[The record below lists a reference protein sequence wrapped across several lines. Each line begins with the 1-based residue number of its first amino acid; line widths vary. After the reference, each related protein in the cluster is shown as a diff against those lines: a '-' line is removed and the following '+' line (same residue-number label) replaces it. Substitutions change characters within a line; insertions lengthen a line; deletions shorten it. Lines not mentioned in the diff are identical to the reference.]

1 MRSIIQGTPI
11 PTFVIDKHHRVLYWN
26 KALESL
32 SGIKTK
38 DIIGTSNH
46 WKAFYGSSRPCLADL
61 IVDGQLEEGKK
72 WYKEPITRST
82 LLQEAYETTDFFPS
96 FGTHGRWVHITA
108 AAIRDG
114 TGEDRRG
121 PSKRWKT
128 SPTAVAPKKNIVKM
142 KKLESLGTFASGVA
156 QDFDALLSAILRNI
170 FLAKL
175 SADEEDQIVEEG
187 LAIAEKAGLQAKELA
202 HKLITFAKGGFP
214 MRHPEQVHPLLE
226 KAIEAN
232 RKEYIEFRLSIPED
246 LWMVNVDARQIHQ
259 VFFNIIQNAID
270 AMPDGG
276 TMEITAKNLVRE
288 GTNDLKPGRY
298 VQMTFQDTGIGIKE
312 EDMPRIFDPYFT
324 TKGRGRRGAG
334 LGLAVTQSILKNHEG
349 I

>member
-1 MRSIIQGTPI
+1 
-11 PTFVIDKHHRVLYWN
+11 
-26 KALESL
+26 
-32 SGIKTK
+32 
-38 DIIGTSNH
+38 
-46 WKAFYGSSRPCLADL
+46 
-61 IVDGQLEEGKK
+61 
-72 WYKEPITRST
+72 
-82 LLQEAYETTDFFPS
+82 
-96 FGTHGRWVHITA
+96 
-108 AAIRDG
+108 
-114 TGEDRRG
+114 
-121 PSKRWKT
+121 
-128 SPTAVAPKKNIVKM
+128 
-142 KKLESLGTFASGVA
+142 
-156 QDFDALLSAILRNI
+156 
-170 FLAKL
+170 LAKL

-349 I
+349 HIEVRSTPGKGTTFEVYLPALIE